1 MRAHHRPC
9 RSRPLLVAA
18 LLGVVLCQPAAHA
31 QETDRAAAEAELARI
46 TERLNDLSAWLVG
59 AERKRAQWQREIQ
72 ASDRAVA
79 RLARDVE
86 TAGAAVT
93 AAHADIAALHQE
105 RERLQAQRARQAQH
119 IGRHLTSAYRLGGED
134 FIKLL
139 LNQQSPE
146 TFDRMVRYHRYF
158 SEARLA
164 TLQAYRQTLERL
176 EQNEAQLRTRAEEA
190 QQLRQAR
197 EQRERE
203 LLAQR
208 DERKALI
215 AKLDEE
221 AEDKA
226 IERERLRADRQRLE
240 NLLAELQ
247 RKSLKLD
254 GRTFAQSQGRL
265 PWPVDGRVLHG
276 FGNARA
282 EGRMTWHGI
291 LIAAEE
297 GAQFRAVQRGRIVFA
312 DWLRG
317 FGLMIIVDHGSGY
330 LTLYGQAETLAGKVG
345 DTVEA
350 GDVLGR
356 AGRSGGQKEAG
367 VYFEVRHN
375 GRARDP
381 AAWLAKR

>member
-1 MRAHHRPC
+1 MR
-9 RSRPLLVAA
+9 RSLLQILLVVLPVTVDAA
-18 LLGVVLCQPAAHA
+18 SGGTADAAKATAELEAITEELNALDTWLGDADRQRIKLQQALETSDREVAAA
-31 QETDRAAAEAELARI
+31 SAAVEEASATAAAAETTLAELA
-46 TERLNDLSAWLVG
+46 TETDALRELQGQQARHIGNHLSA
-59 AERKRAQWQREIQ
+59 AH
-72 ASDRAVA
+72 
-79 RLARDVE
+79 RLA
-86 TAGAAVT
+86 
-93 AAHADIAALHQE
+93 
-105 RERLQAQRARQAQH
+105 
-119 IGRHLTSAYRLGGED
+119 GED
-134 FIKLL
+134 FFKLI
-139 LNQQSPE
+139 LNQESPE
-146 TFDRMVRYHRYF
+146 TFDRMIRYHRYF
-158 SEARLA
+158 STARLA

-176 EQNEAQLRTRAEEA
+176 EENEAQLRTRAEEA